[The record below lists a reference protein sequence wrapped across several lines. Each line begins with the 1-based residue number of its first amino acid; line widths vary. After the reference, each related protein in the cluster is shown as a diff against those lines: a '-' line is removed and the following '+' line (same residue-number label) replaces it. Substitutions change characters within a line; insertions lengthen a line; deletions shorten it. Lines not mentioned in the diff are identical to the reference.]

1 MDYQWGLEQRLNIH
15 YEMSLNSVIKRMKM
29 LKGKDKVALCDE
41 WYEVLV
47 NDWEEEDKDYLSY
60 WNDWRMFQ

>member
-1 MDYQWGLEQRLNIH
+1 
-15 YEMSLNSVIKRMKM
+15 M

-47 NDWEEEDKDYLSY
+47 SDWEDEDKDYLTY
-60 WNDWRMFQ
+60 WNNWRMFQ

>member
-1 MDYQWGLEQRLNIH
+1 MDYDWAMEKRLNMH
-15 YEMSLNSVIKRMKM
+15 YEMSLHSVIERMNK

-47 NDWEEEDKDYLSY
+47 NDWEEEDKDYLTY
-60 WNDWRMFQ
+60 WNDWSAFQ

>member
-1 MDYQWGLEQRLNIH
+1 MDYESGMEKRLNIH
-15 YEMSLNSVIKRMKM
+15 YEMSLNSAIKRMNL

-47 NDWEEEDKDYLSY
+47 KDWEE
-60 WNDWRMFQ
+60 